1 MINFIEKTES
11 NNKLEIENGQT
22 ATKEEIETTDAVI
35 EETKKVEN
43 IL

>member
-22 ATKEEIETTDAVI
+22 TTKEEIETTDAVK